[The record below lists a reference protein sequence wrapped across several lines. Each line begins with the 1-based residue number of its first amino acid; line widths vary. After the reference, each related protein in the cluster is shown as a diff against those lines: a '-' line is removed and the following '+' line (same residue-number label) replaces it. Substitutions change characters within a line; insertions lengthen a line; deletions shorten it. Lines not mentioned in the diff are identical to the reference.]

1 MASSKESEEESEP
14 FHWHF
19 PELEDIHFEIHGKT
33 LCYFIALFTVVLL
46 LSLLV
51 IYWRW
56 LRRCSL
62 DNPTATSH
70 APTPPHP
77 PQPRGLDQAAIRSLP
92 VTLVTNTAVPDT
104 DCSICLV
111 KFEDGDKV
119 KVLPHCQHLY
129 HFECVDQWL
138 STESSCPL
146 CRSSIQIDSDLPQ
159 IITQ

>member
-1 MASSKESEEESEP
+1 MASSKESEESEA

-33 LCYFIALFTVVLL
+33 LYYFIALFIVVLL

-56 LRRCSL
+56 FRRCHR
-62 DNPTATSH
+62 DNPTVTSH
-70 APTPPHP
+70 APTPPR
-77 PQPRGLDQAAIRSLP
+77 PQPRGLDPAAIRALP
-92 VTLVTNTAVPDT
+92 VTLVTNAAVPET

-119 KVLPHCQHLY
+119 KVLPQCQHLY
-129 HFECVDQWL
+129 HSECVDQWL